1 MEARP
6 KPRRTPTLA
15 VLGFHAAL
23 LMAPIAALGS
33 VATYTPRTEAESL
46 LAVAAFAV
54 ASLVLLALSWRCLP
68 RLIRVSACS
77 CSCLASLSGCSV
89 AGGSGSLWSHGMP
102 EPVSAP
108 TGGRG

>member
-68 RLIRVSACS
+68 RLIRVSAFG
-77 CSCLASLSGCSV
+77 LMLMSGF
-89 AGGSGSLWSHGMP
+89 ALWMLGC
-102 EPVSAP
+102 
-108 TGGRG
+108 RGFW